1 MDFETIIGLEVH
13 AQMKTNTKIFCG
25 SSAAFGGEPNEH
37 TCTVDLGLP
46 GVLPVLNKAVVEYAM
61 RLGLAIGAK
70 ITPLCRF
77 ARKHYFYPDLPKG
90 YQISQYEEPLCE
102 GGEVKIFPKNG
113 EMKTVRITRIH
124 MEEDAG
130 KLIHGE
136 EVGDASHS
144 YVDLNRAGV
153 PLLEIVSEPD
163 LRSPEEAETYLKK
176 IHTLVC
182 YLEICNGNM
191 QEGSLRCDANIS
203 IRPRGSKEFGEK
215 VEIKNM
221 NSFRNLRRALE
232 YEEGRQ
238 RIAYEEHEDIIQETR
253 MFDDATGTTR
263 QMRTKEYAHDYRYF
277 PDPDLVPLKIGKEW
291 IDKVRAELPELP
303 DDKRN
308 RFQGEY
314 ELPLYD
320 AEILT
325 AERGLAEYFEN
336 AMRAASA
343 GAAKAVSNWVMG
355 DILRVLNE
363 KKIDIDECPVS
374 PSQLARMVGLIDD
387 GTISGKIAKQ
397 VFDIM
402 AESGKDPDVIVKEEG
417 LRQITDS
424 GTIETTVDE
433 VIAAN
438 PKEAEGYRNGK
449 TKLIGFF
456 VGQVMQATGGKANPQ
471 AVQQM
476 LKEKLGA

>member
-1 MDFETIIGLEVH
+1 
-13 AQMKTNTKIFCG
+13 
-25 SSAAFGGEPNEH
+25 
-37 TCTVDLGLP
+37 
-46 GVLPVLNKAVVEYAM
+46 
-61 RLGLAIGAK
+61 
-70 ITPLCRF
+70 
-77 ARKHYFYPDLPKG
+77 
-90 YQISQYEEPLCE
+90 
-102 GGEVKIFPKNG
+102 
-113 EMKTVRITRIH
+113 
-124 MEEDAG
+124 
-130 KLIHGE
+130 
-136 EVGDASHS
+136 
-144 YVDLNRAGV
+144 
-153 PLLEIVSEPD
+153 
-163 LRSPEEAETYLKK
+163 
-176 IHTLVC
+176 
-182 YLEICNGNM
+182 
-191 QEGSLRCDANIS
+191 
-203 IRPRGSKEFGEK
+203 
-215 VEIKNM
+215 
-221 NSFRNLRRALE
+221 
-232 YEEGRQ
+232 
-238 RIAYEEHEDIIQETR
+238 
-253 MFDDATGTTR
+253 
-263 QMRTKEYAHDYRYF
+263 
-277 PDPDLVPLKIGKEW
+277 
-291 IDKVRAELPELP
+291 VRAELPELP

-363 KKIDIDECPVS
+363 KKLDIDECPVS